1 MKSIQ
6 LVSLEWASRKFNITM
21 PALWHSIHRNRL
33 PRPVIVGRGYRFV
46 LSELVEFV
54 RDERNRVTPRYK
66 GAGPRGPQSL
76 RAEFAE
82 PTPAEVERVQV
93 ESEPVEP
100 VESKPAKKRTRAKK
114 AA

>member
-46 LSELVEFV
+46 LSELIEFV

-66 GAGPRGPQSL
+66 GVGPRGQQNL

-82 PTPAEVERVQV
+82 PKPSEVAEPEQ
-93 ESEPVEP
+93 
-100 VESKPAKKRTRAKK
+100 PAKSKRARKSK